1 MPPTLGVTSD
11 GPSSL
16 LEQVM
21 PIFSGTCT
29 LGLRATL

>member
-11 GPSSL
+11 SASSL
-16 LEQVM
+16 LEQAM
-21 PIFSGTCT
+21 PIFLRTYT